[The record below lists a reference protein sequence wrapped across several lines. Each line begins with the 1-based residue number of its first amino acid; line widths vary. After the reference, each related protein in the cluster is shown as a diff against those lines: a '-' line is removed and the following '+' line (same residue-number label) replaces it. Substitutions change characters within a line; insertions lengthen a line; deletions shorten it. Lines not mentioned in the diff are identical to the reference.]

1 MARRGAVRGAETNM
15 AATSRLLRRRFVYWS
30 AVALVW
36 LAALLAMA
44 RVLGADGT
52 GPADLVLLACFAGML
67 PWNVIGFCN
76 AAVGFALLRFAR
88 DPVELALP
96 AASVR
101 ANPPIRS
108 RLAIVMPVH
117 NENPARVVDHL
128 ERTVAS
134 LVATREP
141 VDFEVFLLSD
151 TQLPETAAAEL
162 AEFERWRARSDRSGR
177 LHYRRRAEN
186 VDHKTGNIWEFLTSR
201 GALFDLMLVLDADSI
216 MTGDAIVRLAR
227 IMERQPRLGILQQLI
242 VGLPNLSPFARIF
255 QFGMRHGM
263 RAYTIGSAWWQ
274 GDSGPYWGHNALIR
288 IAPFMAHCRLPVLPG
303 GPPLG
308 GRMLSHDQAEAVLMR
323 SAGWEVRVLPC
334 EQGSFEENPPTL
346 PDFAKRDL
354 RWCQGNWQYLRFIGW
369 PGIHA
374 MGRLQLGL
382 AILMYVS
389 GPAWILFSLVA
400 FGRASAARWLPPG
413 GESLPGWLGVP
424 ALWEPWALLAATM
437 TLVFAPK
444 LAGVTHVLL
453 SSRLRPSYGGG
464 PRIALSSLL
473 ELLFSF
479 SLAPILAVSQTIF
492 ALGLLGGRAVHWKEQ
507 ERDSRALPWREA
519 ARGLWP
525 HTLLG
530 LLVGVVVWLLG
541 PAASR
546 IWLVLFCAPLVLAV
560 PFAVLTSWTGIGL
573 WLARLGICATP
584 EEIAPHDVV
593 AAAGRVLPPAARRDG
608 TAPGLPE
615 AARAAPPVD

>member
-1 MARRGAVRGAETNM
+1 MVRRGPANGRERS
-15 AATSRLLRRRFVYWS
+15 ATAPSCPLWRRFVYGS
-30 AVALVW
+30 AVGLVW

-44 RVLGADGT
+44 RVLGADGI

-76 AAVGFALLRFAR
+76 AAIGFTLLSFAR
-88 DPVELALP
+88 DPVALVLP
-96 AASVR
+96 GASAR
-101 ANPPIRS
+101 GHPSIRS

-117 NENPARVVDHL
+117 NEIPARVVDHL

-134 LVATREP
+134 LAATRET

-162 AEFERWRARSDRSGR
+162 AEFERWRARSDCRDR
-177 LHYRRRAEN
+177 LHYRRRAAN
-186 VDHKTGNIWEFLTSR
+186 VDHKTGNIWEFLESR
-201 GALFDLMLVLDADSI
+201 GEQFDLMLVLDADSI
-216 MTGDAIVRLAR
+216 MTGDAVVRLAR
-227 IMERQPRLGILQQLI
+227 IMERRPRLGILQQLI

-263 RAYTIGSAWWQ
+263 RAYTVGSAWWQ
-274 GDSGPYWGHNALIR
+274 GDSGPYWGHNAMIR

-354 RWCQGNWQYLRFIGW
+354 RWCQGNWQYLRFIGR

-413 GESLPGWLGVP
+413 GDPLPGWLGAP
-424 ALWEPWALLAATM
+424 AGWEPWALLGATM

-444 LAGVTHVLL
+444 LAGIAHLLL
-453 SSRLRPSYGGG
+453 SGRMRRAYGGG
-464 PRIALSSLL
+464 PRITLSSLL

-479 SLAPILAVSQTIF
+479 LLAPILAVSQTIF
-492 ALGLLGGRAVHWKEQ
+492 ALGLLGGRAVHWDGQ

-530 LLVGVVVWLLG
+530 LVVGAVVGLLG
-541 PAASR
+541 PEASR
-546 IWLVLFCAPLVLAV
+546 LWLALFCAPLLLAV

-573 WLARLGICATP
+573 ALARLGICATP
-584 EEIAPHDVV
+584 EELAPLAV
-593 AAAGRVLPPAARRDG
+593 AGTADRVPPPAARRDG